1 MMMKEIKYFLNHKN
15 AIIFIMPPVKKI
27 STKKSNSTKKISTS
41 KRIFR
46 KITEIEKLNYFLY
59 LIIVIFT
66 GFVFFAVSYFTT
78 QKIVEV
84 ANFNDVDR
92 SFELLNVSSNGVDIS
107 TKSRDE
113 VKIRYYLGT
122 SQDTLVLFSEV
133 DKYVRE
139 DYSQFRFTIN
149 GKPYFLQVEFEKMD
163 GTKIKSR
170 IVEIK

>member
-1 MMMKEIKYFLNHKN
+1 MKEIRYFLNHKN

-66 GFVFFAVSYFTT
+66 G
-78 QKIVEV
+78 
-84 ANFNDVDR
+84 
-92 SFELLNVSSNGVDIS
+92 
-107 TKSRDE
+107 
-113 VKIRYYLGT
+113 GT